1 MSLAGQNRERLDELQ
16 LMSSRG
22 IDERRRSSFDTNTY
36 TIRKTITN
44 GLLNVALITTNS
56 KQLRATIDKGP
67 ENNSFYGTILAMA
80 ILSITLQATM
90 GILAVFVGSKDIKH
104 KENTLTAR
112 KINTSIVILGIITV
126 IINVLLASFS

>member
-1 MSLAGQNRERLDELQ
+1 MSLAGQNTERLCELVP
-16 LMSSRG
+16 MSSRG
-22 IDERRRSSFDTNTY
+22 IYGGRRSSFDTNTY

-67 ENNSFYGTILAMA
+67 EDNGFYGTILAFA

-90 GILAVFVGSKDIKH
+90 GILGIFVGSKDINH
-104 KENTLTAR
+104 EENMPTAR
-112 KINTSIVILGIITV
+112 KINTSILILGIITV
-126 IINVLLASFS
+126 IINILLASFC